1 MNDMK
6 NSHTMQLMIP
16 KLQKQYCL
24 AEVALTFLLITGG
37 VGSTKYDCIT
47 HEIFTSW
54 IPVHNILLKM
64 KDKAL
69 RTLFVNPPVLPWY
82 AAKNLKGYCSFVMN
96 FVTTR
101 STNTYK
107 NGGNCANCIRSN
119 GQMTES
125 CWQLPRQSLGDEI
138 FFNSLRC
145 DFWPFAYKHKN
156 QHGKPEDIFH
166 PDDLAE
172 IMVHV
177 SKFIKTVICLS
188 AKTIIMSVATHD
200 YVKDYVGEEKIHAFF
215 QSGKLFSLSK
225 KECQPS
231 CHAEVIKFPGVH

>member
-1 MNDMK
+1 MSSSKMNDMK

-24 AEVALTFLLITGG
+24 AEVALTFLLMTGG
-37 VGSTKYDCIT
+37 VGSMKYDCIT
-47 HEIFTSW
+47 HEIFASW

-82 AAKNLKGYCSFVMN
+82 AAKNLKGYCSFIMN

-107 NGGNCANCIRSN
+107 NGGNCANYIRSN

-177 SKFIKTVICLS
+177 SKFIETVICLS
-188 AKTIIMSVATHD
+188 TKLSSCLLLHMIMSRIMSVRKRSMPSSRVVNYSH
-200 YVKDYVGEEKIHAFF
+200 F
-215 QSGKLFSLSK
+215 QRKSAN
-225 KECQPS
+225 Q
-231 CHAEVIKFPGVH
+231 VVTQR